1 MWHALEPGEV
11 HARFWSGD
19 LSKTNQLE
27 NLSVDGRIILKCI
40 LKSVR
45 VADWIDVTQN
55 REKLQALVNAVMN
68 FRVP

>member
-11 HARFWSGD
+11 HAGFWSGD

-40 LKSVR
+40 LKDR
-45 VADWIDVTQN
+45 FELRIG
-55 REKLQALVNAVMN
+55 LM
-68 FRVP
+68 